1 MRRRTTAVYVV
12 AVVVMSATM
21 LAGCANKPTD
31 PAVSATADA
40 PTQALAG
47 QAPGATA
54 PLPTPEALTG
64 VLDKLADTSVPGAQ
78 KVSLV
83 EGATADE
90 GAKLDQFGKALND
103 SGYAPLDFAATD
115 IAWSGTVP
123 GNVAAKVTVH
133 SQNPALASG
142 FTLPMEFRP
151 YLGSWQLS
159 SKTADMLLALGGA
172 PTPTS

>member
-1 MRRRTTAVYVV
+1 MRRRTTAVYAV
-12 AVVVMSATM
+12 AAVVMSATM
-21 LAGCANKPTD
+21 LAGCANKPD

-54 PLPTPEALTG
+54 PLPTPEALTE
-64 VLDKLADTSVPGAQ
+64 VLYKLADTSVPGGQ

-83 EGATADE
+83 EGATADD
-90 GAKLDQFGKALND
+90 GAKLDNFGKALSD
-103 SGYAPLDFAATD
+103 SGYTPLDFTATD
-115 IAWSGTVP
+115 IEWSDTVP

-142 FTLPMEFRP
+142 FTFPMEFRP